1 MLPRQLEPEVMD
13 TREEAHEYNA
23 MDNVAVNRLFADEV
37 LSLIETAQPDSTARP
52 TLIDPG
58 TGTALIPIEIC
69 SRNQQVQII
78 AADLATEM
86 LKVAAEN
93 LRSAELTDRISLEL
107 ADARQLPCADQSM
120 DGVIS
125 NSLIHHLP
133 EPLPILQEML
143 RVIKPGGFL
152 FLRDLAR
159 PDSLADLE
167 SLVERYAADET
178 PHQRQLLHD
187 SLHAAL
193 TLDEVRDLLA
203 ACGLPSESAQLT
215 SDRHWTISLRLAH
228 K

>member
-37 LSLIETAQPDSTARP
+37 LSLIETAQPDSTARL

-58 TGTALIPIEIC
+58 TGTVLIPIEIC

-159 PDSLADLE
+159 PDSMADLE
-167 SLVERYAADET
+167 SLVERYAAKET

-193 TLDEVRDLLA
+193 TLDEVRDLLT
-203 ACGLPSESAQLT
+203 ACGLPPASAQLT